1 MSNRIKNSQLRTISK
16 SEHLSR
22 SKPMMTSTVP
32 KINHTKMEQ
41 LTPKTINKTHKTIST
56 NTINTINT
64 FRIPNISKTT
74 NKCSRTNMAKKLKI
88 TLITQK
94 TKKVNTRKGSR
105 TYMKLGTFIILMVI
119 MITSKNSSNIR
130 IIKKIQM
137 KLKNEIIMRLYKKL
151 KQTVFMYF
159 YLIPLFFFKI
169 MNFYL

>member
-1 MSNRIKNSQLRTISK
+1 
-16 SEHLSR
+16 
-22 SKPMMTSTVP
+22 MMTSTLP
-32 KINHTKMEQ
+32 KINHTKMEK

-74 NKCSRTNMAKKLKI
+74 NKCSRTNMAKILKI

-137 KLKNEIIMRLYKKL
+137 KLKNEIIMRSYKRL
-151 KQTVFMYF
+151 KQTI
-159 YLIPLFFFKI
+159 LCISI
-169 MNFYL
+169 